1 MINRIEEF
9 SIADKKFV
17 YYDLSNFKLFDEY
30 EMFIEEAKSGIV
42 KYQKHSLLTISNL
55 SNVQID
61 TRIKEILAEWM
72 IFNKPFV
79 KYGAAIGTSGIK
91 TMILKS
97 IFGASE
103 RSNMN
108 FLHTKDQA
116 IEWLLKQ

>member
-1 MINRIEEF
+1 MTNRIEEF
-9 SIADKKFV
+9 SVESKNFV
-17 YYDLSNFKLFDEY
+17 YYDLSNFKLLEEY
-30 EMFIEEAKSGIV
+30 EMFIGEAKLGIV
-42 KYQKHSLLTISNL
+42 KYPKHSLLTISNI

-79 KYGAAIGTSGIK
+79 KCGAAIGTSGIK
-91 TMILKS
+91 TMIVKT

-103 RSNMN
+103 RSNMK